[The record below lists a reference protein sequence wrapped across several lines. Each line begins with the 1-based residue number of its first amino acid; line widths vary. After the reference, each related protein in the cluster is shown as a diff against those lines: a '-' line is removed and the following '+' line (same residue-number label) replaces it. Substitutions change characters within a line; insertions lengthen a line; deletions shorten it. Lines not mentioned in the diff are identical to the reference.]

1 MGPIATVTLLAMPAD
16 RLEGVSPEGLATT
29 VPLAS
34 VGSRA
39 IAGSIDLLIQGLLV
53 WIAFV
58 AFKGTVVGDAI
69 TAVLIFVV
77 IFFLP
82 IAFEMLDNG
91 RGPGRRIVGLRVV
104 TLRGGPIGFRAS
116 AIRNLLRVVDF
127 LPSGYLT
134 GMGAILSTTTGQRI
148 GDIAAGTVVSFVPG
162 RRTRKRKKQEQERLW
177 GAEGPPWRAQQ
188 QAQAARQTE
197 DLTILAV
204 DAVQITKA
212 EIGLVHSYLA
222 RREQLPADARA
233 RLSADIAS
241 RLRPK
246 VVGIPIDSTD
256 DEFLELLA
264 AVKSLRR

>member
-1 MGPIATVTLLAMPAD
+1 MPAD

-39 IAGSIDLLIQGLLV
+39 IAGSVDLLIQALLM
-53 WIAFV
+53 WIAFTT
-58 AFKGTVVGDAI
+58 FRGTVVGDAI
-69 TAVLIFVV
+69 TAVLVFLVF
-77 IFFLP
+77 FFLP
-82 IAFEMLDNG
+82 VTFEMLDHG

-127 LPSGYLT
+127 LPTGYLI
-134 GMGAILSTTTGQRI
+134 GMGSILSTTTGQRI

-162 RRTRKRKKQEQERLW
+162 RRTRKRKKPEQLW
-177 GAEGPPWRAQQ
+177 GTEGPPWRAQQ
-188 QAQAARQTE
+188 QAQAARQSE
-197 DLTILAV
+197 DPTILAV
-204 DAVQITKA
+204 DAVQITPA

-222 RREQLPADARA
+222 RREQLPNDARS

>member
-1 MGPIATVTLLAMPAD
+1 MPAD

-39 IAGSIDLLIQGLLV
+39 FAGSVDLLVQGLLILIIV
-53 WIAFV
+53 V
-58 AFKGTVVGDAI
+58 SFKGTVVGDAI
-69 TAVLIFVV
+69 TAVLVFLV
-77 IFFLP
+77 FFLLP
-82 IAFEMLDNG
+82 IAFEMLDGG
-91 RGPGRRIVGLRVV
+91 RGPGKRIVGLRVV

-116 AIRNLLRVVDF
+116 AIRNLLRIVDF

-134 GMGAILSTTTGQRI
+134 GMGSILSTTTGQRL

-162 RRTRKRKKQEQERLW
+162 RRRRKRKQEQLW
-177 GAEGPPWRAQQ
+177 GLEGPPWRAHQ
-188 QAQAARQTE
+188 QADTAGRGE
-197 DLTILAV
+197 DPTILAV
-204 DAVQITKA
+204 DAVQITPA

-222 RREQLPADARA
+222 RRQQLPADART
-233 RLSADIAS
+233 RLSAEIAS